1 MNCRKLESRKIAMGE
16 AAVFLS
22 FFLFLFKDLVFLER
36 VVTGCNYWVVVGSG
50 KGGGWNWLPW
60 SAKTG
65 VSKGTTGRQNRQ
77 NYNSKLRLFH
87 GKLTREG

>member
-1 MNCRKLESRKIAMGE
+1 MGE
-16 AAVFLS
+16 AAVFL
-22 FFLFLFKDLVFLER
+22 FFFFNFFNFLFFEGI
-36 VVTGCNYWVVVGSG
+36 VTGCNYWVVVGSG
-50 KGGGWNWLPW
+50 NGGGWNWLPW